1 MSRVVQFF
9 RDVKAELLKVVW
21 PTRQETIRYTV
32 TVIIFSVVVALIL
45 GAADYGLLRGF
56 EAILN
61 Q

>member
-1 MSRVVQFF
+1 
-9 RDVKAELLKVVW
+9 VKAELLKVVW